1 VDKKTRIKTMY
12 RNTSTPA
19 HDNGCGGFGAN
30 PRHIARAGRQHRDSF
45 ERRFPM
51 LSGMAF
57 E

>member
-1 VDKKTRIKTMY
+1 MY